1 MHKTEKWVYGIL
13 LSHPKQQRENRLT
26 GFQNWKLMC
35 IKDPIKRMKRQPTE
49 KGEILTNHISG
60 KGLTAQMYKELP

>member
-1 MHKTEKWVYGIL
+1 
-13 LSHPKQQRENRLT
+13 
-26 GFQNWKLMC
+26 MC
-35 IKDPIKRMKRQPTE
+35 IKAVSLSIKRMKRQPTE

>member
-1 MHKTEKWVYGIL
+1 M
-13 LSHPKQQRENRLT
+13 S
-26 GFQNWKLMC
+26 